1 MDKVIEISLIEN
13 SDKKKKSADKSTTL
27 IEYKKKIINDLED
40 VISIKYFKNKNPEQ
54 IKQSNLF
61 VEIRNKF
68 VNFYNAYIE
77 LNGLFMDKNEIN
89 SIVKDIIDDL
99 VKTVI
104 FRAEKLDITEKDVK
118 EIEVLSQ
125 ILNMDEKKNIIKVD
139 MTI

>member
-13 SDKKKKSADKSTTL
+13 SEKKKKSNDKSTTL

-40 VISIKYFKNKNPEQ
+40 VISIKYFKNKNPDQ

-61 VEIRNKF
+61 IEIRNKF

-77 LNGLFMDKNEIN
+77 LNGLFMEKHETN
-89 SIVKDIIDDL
+89 SIVQDIIDDL

-104 FRAEKLDITEKDVK
+104 FRAEKLDITENDVK

-125 ILNMDEKKNIIKVD
+125 LLNMDENKNTIKVD
-139 MTI
+139 MAI

>member
-13 SDKKKKSADKSTTL
+13 SEKKKKSNDKSTTL

-40 VISIKYFKNKNPEQ
+40 VISIKYFKNKNPDQ

-77 LNGLFMDKNEIN
+77 LNGLFMEKHETN

-104 FRAEKLDITEKDVK
+104 FRSEKLDITEKDVK
-118 EIEVLSQ
+118 EIQVLSQ
-125 ILNMDEKKNIIKVD
+125 LLNMDEKKNTIKVD
-139 MTI
+139 MAI